1 MSVIF
6 SGKEVLEI
14 AIRIEKNGFTFYS
27 HAAQK
32 VTDNKA
38 RELIEWLAQEEKG
51 HIGRFEDILSS
62 FNLEELDMTPAE
74 LEEYY
79 LYLKALADARVF
91 TTELKAEEAARGIKN
106 GKDAINLGIGF
117 EKDSL
122 LFLHG
127 IKMLVKGTDAVI
139 VEDLQREEMLH
150 LKKLVELKG

>member
-1 MSVIF
+1 M
-6 SGKEVLEI
+6 LEI

-117 EKDSL
+117 EKTLSCS
-122 LFLHG
+122 FTG
-127 IKMLVKGTDAVI
+127 
-139 VEDLQREEMLH
+139 
-150 LKKLVELKG
+150 

>member
-14 AIRIEKNGFTFYS
+14 AIQIEKNGFTFYS
-27 HAAQK
+27 QAAKK
-32 VTDNKA
+32 VTDKTA

-62 FNLEELDMTPAE
+62 FSPERLDMTPAE

-127 IKMLVKGTDAVI
+127 IKMLVKGRDALA
-139 VEDLQREEMLH
+139 VEELQREEMLH
-150 LKKLVELKG
+150 LKKLVELKK